1 MAFVWTNLT
10 IEPIQLASLFEWLD
24 RLPLSRART
33 NVEKDFADGLLTA
46 EIIKF
51 YFADLIDL
59 REYHEWHDVK
69 ERQSQWKYAKIF
81 LP

>member
-1 MAFVWTNLT
+1 MAFVWTNLN

-46 EIIKF
+46 EIVKF

-59 REYHEWHDVK
+59 REYREWHDVK
-69 ERQSQWKYAKIF
+69 ERQSQWKYV
-81 LP
+81 